1 MLTFYI
7 HINGLVQGVGFR
19 PHVCKIAKA
28 MGITGWVKNNTDGVQ
43 ITINATMQ
51 VAEIFL
57 EQVVSTAPPN
67 AIITNTNIRNIED
80 HEFLDFKIEMS
91 ENSNTPNVLI
101 PPDYAICLDC
111 KKEIDNGLDKRYAY
125 AFTSCVACGPR
136 YSIIKNLPYDRQSTT
151 MQHQHMCIDCEKE
164 YNDIENRR
172 HHSEINSCP
181 SCSIPMH
188 LFNSTNTC
196 LSHESSVIIDTIT
209 NAILAGDT
217 VAVKNTGG
225 YLLLCDATSEKA
237 IELLRTKKIR
247 PSKPFAVLYP
257 NIEMAMEDVY
267 INSEEK
273 LALESVIAPI
283 VLCKIKQTDSIATKL
298 IAPLLDKLGV
308 MLPSS
313 ALLYI
318 IATKLNRP
326 IIATSAN
333 MSGSP
338 IIYKDIDA
346 LEYLFE
352 FASLVL
358 IYDREIITPQDDSVL
373 QYTEKGQRIIL
384 RRSRGLAPNYFP
396 NNFGE
401 NNENLFATGGELK
414 SAFAFTNS
422 KQLYISQFLGDQ
434 SNLVSQEAFT
444 QTYAHLLK
452 MFREMPQTI
461 LVDAHPNYFVSE
473 MGNSIA
479 NNLQIPVIPIQHHKA
494 HFASVLAENNLLSAK
509 QNILGFIWDG
519 TGFGDDK
526 QIWGSELLNYK
537 EGFFSRISHLEYFP
551 VLVGDK
557 MSKEPR
563 LSALSLLK
571 QINEDIIIKEMFTSQ
586 EWDYYQKV
594 LKQPATIQTSS
605 MGRFLDGLACLLG
618 IENKT
623 SYEGEAVM
631 QLEAM
636 ARSSKPHQSHYD
648 FIIHENSINWQPF
661 LFALIFDI
669 NLGRDKSFIAR
680 KIFNSLVELIIQ
692 ISNYNGICQLAFSGG
707 VFQNALL
714 VDTLI
719 ERAGRTKTLFFH
731 KNISPND
738 EGISLGQIAYYLNQK
753 KQDYV
758 FSNTREINS
767 HNCTT

>member
-1 MLTFYI
+1 MPTFYI

-19 PHVCKIAKA
+19 PHVHKIAKE
-28 MGITGWVKNNTDGVQ
+28 MGIMGWVKNNTDGVQ
-43 ITINATMQ
+43 ININATKEIAQKFLAQ
-51 VAEIFL
+51 VISA
-57 EQVVSTAPPN
+57 APTN
-67 AIITNTNIRNIED
+67 AVITNTNIEHIED
-80 HEFLDFKIEMS
+80 HAFLDFKIEMS
-91 ENSNTPNVLI
+91 ENANTPNILI
-101 PPDYAICLDC
+101 PPDYAICSDC
-111 KKEIDNGLDKRYAY
+111 KQEIDNNLDKRHAY

-136 YSIIKNLPYDRQSTT
+136 YSIIKDLPYDRQLTT
-151 MQHQHMCIDCEKE
+151 MQYQAMCVDCEKE
-164 YNDIENRR
+164 YHDIANRR
-172 HHSEINSCP
+172 YHSEINSCP
-181 SCSIPMH
+181 NCTIPIH

-196 LSHESSVIIDTIT
+196 LSHESSIIIDTIT
-209 NAILAGDT
+209 NAIIAGET

-225 YLLLCDATSEKA
+225 YLLLCDATNKKA
-237 IELLRTKKIR
+237 IELLRNKKRR

-257 NIEMAMEDVY
+257 TIEMAMQDVH
-267 INSEEK
+267 INNEEK
-273 LALESVIAPI
+273 TALASTVAPI
-283 VLCKIKQTDSIATKL
+283 VLCKIKQADNIATTV
-298 IAPLLDKLGV
+298 IAPLLDKIGV

-333 MSGSP
+333 LSGSP

-346 LEYLFE
+346 LENLFE

-358 IYDREIITPQDDSVL
+358 TYDREIITPQDDSVL

-401 NNENLFATGGELK
+401 NNEKILATGGELK
-414 SAFAFTNS
+414 SAFALTNN
-422 KQLYISQFLGDQ
+422 KQVYISQFLGDQ
-434 SNLVSQEAFT
+434 GNLVSQEAFT
-444 QTYAHLLK
+444 QTYTHLLK
-452 MFREMPQTI
+452 MFREKPEAVLI
-461 LVDAHPNYFVSE
+461 DAHPNYFVSE
-473 MGNSIA
+473 MGTNMA
-479 NNLQIPVIPIQHHKA
+479 NELQIPVIPIQHHKA

-526 QIWGSELLNYK
+526 QIWGSELLSYK
-537 EGFFSRISHLEYFP
+537 DGFFTRISHLEYFP
-551 VLVGDK
+551 VLVVDK

-563 LSALSLLK
+563 LAALSLLK
-571 QINEDIIIKEMFTSQ
+571 QINEDVLIKDLFTSQ

-618 IENKT
+618 IESKT

-636 ARSSKPHQSHYD
+636 ARSSKPHKSHYD
-648 FIIHENSINWQPF
+648 FIINENSIGWQPL

-680 KIFNSLVELIIQ
+680 KIINSLVELVIQ
-692 ISNYNGICQLAFSGG
+692 ISNYNGVCQLAFSGG

-714 VDTLI
+714 VNSLI
-719 ERAGRTKTLFFH
+719 ERTGKTKTLFFH
-731 KNISPND
+731 KNVSTND

-753 KQDYV
+753 QQDYV
-758 FSNTREINS
+758 FSNTRKINS
-767 HNCTT
+767 HNCAT